1 MVILENCD
9 QLSRQGKRHYPV
21 DLNILL
27 MIAVYAG
34 TTCITIRDWFIIFR
48 DDLFLTAL
56 YFFPYSNFFLP
67 KIEHRDCAY
76 TCSRND
82 TESSSVNN
90 ATETRITLIF
100 DDTRYWKWIYLFI
113 LVDETKFLKFYFVV
127 LINLYILISYDI
139 TVNFVRS
146 KAWKNISRK

>member
-76 TCSRND
+76 TSRND

-100 DDTRYWKWIYLFI
+100 DDRRYWKWIYLFI

-127 LINLYILISYDI
+127 LINLYILISYDT
-139 TVNFVRS
+139 TVNFVRG